1 MLRADITH
9 FFDNISWDILKVR
22 LGRVGGEEEVL
33 ELIRMNACTAMLDD
47 VSGELKEKTVEMHQ
61 GSAIATILSNIFMMD
76 FDSTLL
82 SPEHFKE
89 SLPEPSL
96 RQHSDSYICWQPPM
110 RLGTHWILIPAYEN
124 MLQLQREIERDRK
137 LHRDYL
143 LMDFSLHIDRQCAML
158 EYFSRIPPLQR
169 SRSMQA
175 ILEDAD
181 ILYVL
186 ALTIYQNAKTREE
199 QEKYDLSPL
208 LLYRLLVMMSQRRLS
223 CYGIFPSSPDY
234 RRAKYNMHRLPE
246 LREMNG
252 ESRLQWMA
260 DRFRNI

>member
-1 MLRADITH
+1 
-9 FFDNISWDILKVR
+9 
-22 LGRVGGEEEVL
+22 
-33 ELIRMNACTAMLDD
+33 
-47 VSGELKEKTVEMHQ
+47 
-61 GSAIATILSNIFMMD
+61 
-76 FDSTLL
+76 
-82 SPEHFKE
+82 
-89 SLPEPSL
+89 
-96 RQHSDSYICWQPPM
+96 
-110 RLGTHWILIPAYEN
+110 
-124 MLQLQREIERDRK
+124 
-137 LHRDYL
+137 
-143 LMDFSLHIDRQCAML
+143 
-158 EYFSRIPPLQR
+158 
-169 SRSMQA
+169 MQA

-208 LLYRLLVMMSQRRLS
+208 LLYRLLEMMSQRRLS

>member
-1 MLRADITH
+1 M
-9 FFDNISWDILKVR
+9 
-22 LGRVGGEEEVL
+22 
-33 ELIRMNACTAMLDD
+33 
-47 VSGELKEKTVEMHQ
+47 
-61 GSAIATILSNIFMMD
+61 
-76 FDSTLL
+76 
-82 SPEHFKE
+82 
-89 SLPEPSL
+89 
-96 RQHSDSYICWQPPM
+96 
-110 RLGTHWILIPAYEN
+110 HWILIPAYEN

-143 LMDFSLHIDRQCAML
+143 LMDFSLHIDRHCAML
-158 EYFSRIPPLQR
+158 EYFSRIPLLQR

-208 LLYRLLVMMSQRRLS
+208 LLYRLLEMMSQRRLS
-223 CYGIFPSSPDY
+223 CYGTFPSSPDY